1 MLRPRL
7 VLDWIEMVTQMEQ
20 ARALTADGPVLL
32 YDGSCGVCNVT
43 VQWILKHERDDSRL
57 RFAPLESPVGLLLR
71 QAAQVPPE
79 VDSLLWIEQDRERG
93 VRAQMRSTAALRVA
107 GQARGAYRL
116 LALLRLIPRFVRDA
130 AYDAFARIRHRVVA
144 PVCLVPLPE
153 QRARFLA

>member
-1 MLRPRL
+1 
-7 VLDWIEMVTQMEQ
+7 MVAQIEQ
-20 ARALTADGPVLL
+20 AQALTADGPVLL

-43 VQWILKHERDDSRL
+43 VQWILKHERQDSRL

-71 QAAQVPPE
+71 QAAEVPPG
-79 VDSLLWIEQDRERG
+79 VDSLLWIEEDPERG

-107 GQARGAYRL
+107 EQARGPFRF
-116 LALLRLIPRFVRDA
+116 LALLRFIPRFLRDA
-130 AYDAFARIRHRVVA
+130 AYDAFARIRHRVAA